1 MIPCFDGASSP
12 PGSSSQQDC
21 VCSLPNTVPLVQ
33 PGIQSRTTHTHT
45 QCTYTVVT
53 LLHFTGGFMKCVALP
68 AGGMLSSSGDSL
80 TCKPNW
86 SVLSAY
92 PKLACKL
99 CDPGSFVM
107 AIGEVCRACP
117 ADTYSASGVAV
128 GGCTP
133 CPNRQTTLGVTG
145 AVSPTACSCPPG
157 SFVCL
162 LFKAFKAFKA
172 FKGAGCGALMILL

>member
-1 MIPCFDGASSP
+1 
-12 PGSSSQQDC
+12 
-21 VCSLPNTVPLVQ
+21 
-33 PGIQSRTTHTHT
+33 
-45 QCTYTVVT
+45 
-53 LLHFTGGFMKCVALP
+53 MKCVALP